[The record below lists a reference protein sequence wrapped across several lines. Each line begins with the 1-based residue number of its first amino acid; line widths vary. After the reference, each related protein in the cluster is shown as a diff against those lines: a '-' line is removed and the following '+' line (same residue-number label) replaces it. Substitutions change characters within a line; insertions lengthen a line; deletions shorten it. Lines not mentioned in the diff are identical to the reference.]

1 MIMLR
6 EIWVYL
12 GFRLDIFED
21 WFLRVEREMNNV
33 QKSQI
38 NLRGDSKVDKT
49 APVGLDSLA
58 IFFCSYLLGFLYR
71 PKREGK
77 LFRQRHRCHFCCT
90 GPRLTVVVRCG
101 PSKLSAKQLLS
112 TISRLCLSCKICAA
126 TAVVLSCAFRLRNW
140 SRTFR

>member
-6 EIWVYL
+6 EIRVYL

-21 WFLRVEREMNNV
+21 WFLLVEREMNTV

-38 NLRGDSKVDKT
+38 NLLGNSEVNKT
-49 APVGLDSLA
+49 APVGLGSLA

-77 LFRQRHRCHFCCT
+77 LFRQRHRHPFLLHRPKINCR
-90 GPRLTVVVRCG
+90 GPLRPIKIECQAAI
-101 PSKLSAKQLLS
+101 KHNQQAKQRPKS
-112 TISRLCLSCKICAA
+112 GA
-126 TAVVLSCAFRLRNW
+126 
-140 SRTFR
+140 

>member
-6 EIWVYL
+6 EIRVYL

-21 WFLRVEREMNNV
+21 WFLLVEREKNNV

-38 NLRGDSKVDKT
+38 NLRGDSKFDKT
-49 APVGLDSLA
+49 APVGLGSLA

-77 LFRQRHRCHFCCT
+77 LFLPPTHTFIHRCL
-90 GPRLTVVVRCG
+90 GSYRR
-101 PSKLSAKQLLS
+101 
-112 TISRLCLSCKICAA
+112 
-126 TAVVLSCAFRLRNW
+126 
-140 SRTFR
+140 